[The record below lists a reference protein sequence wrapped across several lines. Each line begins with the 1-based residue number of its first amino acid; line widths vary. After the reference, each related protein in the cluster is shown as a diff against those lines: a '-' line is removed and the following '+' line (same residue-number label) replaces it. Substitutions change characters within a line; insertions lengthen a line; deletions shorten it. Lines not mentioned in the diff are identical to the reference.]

1 MTFYTIGNLDDR
13 IKNAD
18 QWVLLIFRFLLQSNF
33 TILTTRYF
41 HSIRCITVDA
51 MKFCNSLA
59 ELYSNLAKPI
69 LDTFIYDYQLSKNV
83 GGEGLFGLS
92 LAVHFSSVL
101 LRALT
106 PPFGKMVAEE
116 QRLEVGH
123 LYVSLI
129 TNLIIYAHRND
140 SQILHNSLL

>member
-1 MTFYTIGNLDDR
+1 
-13 IKNAD
+13 
-18 QWVLLIFRFLLQSNF
+18 
-33 TILTTRYF
+33 
-41 HSIRCITVDA
+41 

>member
-1 MTFYTIGNLDDR
+1 
-13 IKNAD
+13 
-18 QWVLLIFRFLLQSNF
+18 
-33 TILTTRYF
+33 
-41 HSIRCITVDA
+41 

-69 LDTFIYDYQLSKNV
+69 LDTFIYNYQLSKNV

-123 LYVSLI
+123 SLI
-129 TNLIIYAHRND
+129 RIINYRLNNLRPP
-140 SQILHNSLL
+140 Q

>member
-1 MTFYTIGNLDDR
+1 
-13 IKNAD
+13 
-18 QWVLLIFRFLLQSNF
+18 LIFLSFFLQQNSYHTEHSLF
-33 TILTTRYF
+33 Y
-41 HSIRCITVDA
+41 SIRCITVDA

-69 LDTFIYDYQLSKNV
+69 LDTFIYNYQLSKNV

-116 QRLEVGH
+116 QRLEVRTLTTH
-123 LYVSLI
+123 PLI
-129 TNLIIYAHRND
+129 T
-140 SQILHNSLL
+140 